1 MLLKSL
7 LALLLT
13 GAASVPPP
21 LPRLR
26 GTAPRNSSDVNEGT
40 SPDDIIERAVPCPLI
55 YLPVCCGGVTYANAC
70 VAGERQ
76 CDDGACSTPAR
87 SGGYDEHEDQ
97 DEPAARAA
105 VSNHSTRIK
114 NPCRSRRVS
123 SDEPKPGSRFQRRAK
138 VFTTGRRPHRQDA
151 PSRIRNLAHSAALVP
166 PWRPNA
172 TSGLIDAP

>member
-7 LALLLT
+7 LFALLIS

-26 GTAPRNSSDVNEGT
+26 GTAQRNSSDVNEGT

-123 SDEPKPGSRFQRRAK
+123 SDEPKRTPIP
-138 VFTTGRRPHRQDA
+138 TTRECLHHRSSSSSKCPKPYTQSGKFCCFGPPMA
-151 PSRIRNLAHSAALVP
+151 PECYK
-166 PWRPNA
+166 W
-172 TSGLIDAP
+172 TD

>member
-1 MLLKSL
+1 MLLNAL
-7 LALLLT
+7 FALLLS

-26 GTAPRNSSDVNEGT
+26 GTAQRNSSDVNEGT

-123 SDEPKPGSRFQRRAK
+123 SDEPEPGSRFQRRASA
-138 VFTTGRRPHRQDA
+138 FHHRPLSSKCPKPYTQSGPFCCFGPPMA
-151 PSRIRNLAHSAALVP
+151 PECYK
-166 PWRPNA
+166 W
-172 TSGLIDAP
+172 TD